1 MASSSLALVQQY
13 TFDVDVKILEI
24 YHSSFFKYCKQIVHI
39 CWLQQDQLFSPIFI
53 IVFMY
58 QNRYEDNNWLWVVS
72 DVVPIFEANISKG
85 MEIVFADGCSSTNCL
100 NADKSSSI
108 TWSCFTAFWWMPRF
122 PSRKREA
129 VYRKREVSLGICLST
144 ASPSTWTRVNGRKW
158 MEWRKM

>member
-1 MASSSLALVQQY
+1 MPRY
-13 TFDVDVKILEI
+13 WRFFIFN
-24 YHSSFFKYCKQIVHI
+24 FFKFCKQIVHK
-39 CWLQQDQLFSPIFI
+39 CRLHQDQQFFPVFI
-53 IVFMY
+53 TVFMY
-58 QNRYEDNNWLWVVS
+58 QNRYEDNNWLRVVS

-85 MEIVFADGCSSTNCL
+85 MEMFFVDGCSSTNYL

-108 TWSCFTAFWWMPRF
+108 TWLCLTAFWRTPRL

-129 VYRKREVSLGICLST
+129 VYRQREVSLGICLST